1 MKLSRKWLNEFVDLP
16 LAEYDDRAFAEAMT
30 VSGSKV
36 EVTEDLSKT
45 IKNVKVGRILKLEK
59 HPNSDHMLVAQLDV
73 GAAEP
78 VQICTGAWNVH
89 EGDLV
94 PAALHNSLLPSG
106 AKITKGKLRGVESD
120 GMLCSLKELNCT
132 THDFPYGEIKPA
144 ALLNDYHPIDP
155 AKPSVPADIK
165 AGDKIFGSVIAAG
178 IKAVA
183 PAGVNLWT
191 VTLDTGKGE
200 ESLVTDCQNLHAG
213 DLAAYDTKKNVILA
227 PSDLHAEQK
236 EFPHCIADGILILHE
251 DCKPGDDV
259 GALLGLD
266 DHVVEFEI
274 TPNRPD
280 CLCMIGLARE
290 AAVTFHKTLK
300 LHEPQ
305 VKAAAGGDIN
315 ALTKVFIEDPLCVR
329 YTARMVSRAERS
341 MCAAPKRA
349 RASRPLTGPKESS
362 PPPCSASAT
371 PRSPW
376 AWRA

>member
-1 MKLSRKWLNEFVDLP
+1 MKLPRKWLSEFVDLP
-16 LAEYDDRAFAEAMT
+16 LNEYDDRRFAEAMT

-45 IKNVKVGRILKLEK
+45 IKNVKVGRILRLEK
-59 HPNSDHMLVAQLDV
+59 HPNSDHMLVCQLDV
-73 GAAEP
+73 GADAP

-106 AKITKGKLRGVESD
+106 AKITKGKLRGVESF

-132 THDFPYGEIKPA
+132 THDFPYGDIKPA

-155 AKPSVPADIK
+155 KKPSISADIK
-165 AGDKIFGSVIAAG
+165 AGDRIFGKVIAAEVRE
-178 IKAVA
+178 IKYAD
-183 PAGVNLWT
+183 VNLWD
-191 VTLDTGKGE
+191 VVFNTGKGDVE
-200 ESLVTDCQNLHAG
+200 GVFDCQNLHVG
-213 DLAAYDTKKNVILA
+213 DLVAFDAGHNRVLTPD
-227 PSDLHAEQK
+227 DLHAEQR

-259 GALLGLD
+259 GLLLGLD

-290 AAVTFHKTLK
+290 AAVTFNKELK
-300 LHEPQ
+300 LHEP
-305 VKAAAGGDIN
+305 VVRAAAGGDIN
-315 ALTKVFIEDPLCVR
+315 ELTKVFIEDPLCVR
-329 YTARMVSRAERS
+329 YTARMVKNVKIAPSPAWMRERIRNAGMRPSTTLWISR
-341 MCAAPKRA
+341 
-349 RASRPLTGPKESS
+349 T
-362 PPPCSASAT
+362 T
-371 PRSPW
+371 
-376 AWRA
+376 